1 MLCGVA
7 FSRFSAYCRISYNH
21 DVANSKD
28 KEFEIEG
35 YDSDLRSKQLHAWR
49 PKGLDGCG
57 CAKYRR
63 SVLFTARGRNKI
75 ELVAIWVQI
84 EDFSFVLHLSLAML
98 LALLESMYM
107 LVKVVL
113 ESMLQMMQLL
123 LKVVLESMPSPF
135 GKRAQT
141 RTGPAS
147 GGTESGASEHN
158 VIVCS
163 WCYRAQPFINDGGAL
178 AHYLTSAAE
187 LFYLRHVRSCAASAF
202 GNHCTSSAVRS
213 GTCRSGVAVIMEF
226 SILAFTALS

>member
-1 MLCGVA
+1 
-7 FSRFSAYCRISYNH
+7 
-21 DVANSKD
+21 
-28 KEFEIEG
+28 
-35 YDSDLRSKQLHAWR
+35 
-49 PKGLDGCG
+49 
-57 CAKYRR
+57 
-63 SVLFTARGRNKI
+63 
-75 ELVAIWVQI
+75 
-84 EDFSFVLHLSLAML
+84 
-98 LALLESMYM
+98 MYM

-147 GGTESGASEHN
+147 GGTESCASEHN

-187 LFYLRHVRSCAASAF
+187 LFYLRHVRSWAASTS

-213 GTCRSGVAVIMEF
+213 GICRSIVAMIVGF
-226 SILAFTALS
+226 LTAMSMVFCRNMLMLLEL